1 MSNPSFPQIHLQD
14 VHVSYGK
21 THALAGASFTIDTGA
36 VGLLGPNGAGKTTLL
51 KALLG
56 FVKPSHGLVEMFGQR
71 MPSSRRHVRHRLG
84 YMPERPITSPK
95 ISAVSF
101 LRYCGCLFGMTPIDA
116 MERAHEVLNYV
127 GVGETRYRKMGTY
140 STGMCQRVKFAQA
153 LIHDPKLILL
163 DEPTNG
169 LDPEG
174 RVEMLEL
181 IRELVTKRKVTV
193 LLSTHLM
200 PDVAH
205 VCDRVIVLNHGQVV
219 RDGQISELTSLRR
232 GHYEVRV
239 RDDKQTFEQ
248 ALVAAGCTCGNRHDG
263 TLMVQTPDNFSVR
276 TLFEVARAQQ
286 TQIRHLQPVRQSLE
300 EVFME
305 AVGKHQN
312 NPPHP

>member
-1 MSNPSFPQIHLQD
+1 MSDSTVPQIHLQD

-21 THALAGASFTIDTGA
+21 THALAGASFSIQTGS

-51 KALLG
+51 KTLLG
-56 FVKPSHGLVEMFGQR
+56 FVTPTNGEVEMFGVK
-71 MPSSRRHVRHRLG
+71 MPRSRRQVRHRLG

-101 LRYCGCLFGMTPIDA
+101 LRYCGCLFGMTPVDA

-174 RVEMLEL
+174 RVEMLDL
-181 IRELVTKRKVTV
+181 IRELVSKKKVTV

-200 PDVAH
+200 PDVAQ
-205 VCDRVIVLNHGQVV
+205 VCDRVIVLSRGQVV
-219 RDGQISELTSLRR
+219 RDGQITDLTTLRL
-232 GHYEVRV
+232 GYYEVRV
-239 RDDKQTFEQ
+239 RENKQAFRE
-248 ALVAAGCTCGNRHDG
+248 ALLAAGCTCGDRHDG
-263 TLMVQTPDNFSVR
+263 TLMVHIPDSLPVR
-276 TLFEVARAQQ
+276 TLFEIARAQQ
-286 TQIRHLQPVRQSLE
+286 THIRHLQPVRQSLE

-305 AVGKHQN
+305 AVGRQQTQT
-312 NPPHP
+312 PHP